1 MWERRD
7 GFTLVE
13 VLVVISIIGLLV
25 ALLLPA
31 VQAAREAGR
40 RTQCQNNLKQLSLA
54 MLQHEAAHGRF
65 PTGGWSF
72 VWVGD
77 PDRGTGRRQPG
88 GWIYCILP
96 YLERPDL
103 ARLGKGLAEPERSAA
118 LAQLTQRTLEV
129 AHCPSRRSADLYR
142 YDPAWPPRNCDLVPM
157 VAKSDY
163 AANGGDLVIASG
175 TGPNSYAEA
184 DNPAYPWVDF
194 SKATG
199 ICYMRSEVSFK
210 QVLDGKAYT
219 YMLGEKY
226 VNTTGSDL
234 GDDQSMYTGY
244 DVDTIRT
251 CDLGLVPRQ
260 DSAAVGDLI
269 FGSAHFDSCHMVMC
283 DGSLRRIGYTIDAEV
298 HRRLGN
304 RQDLLP
310 IDDRQF

>member
-1 MWERRD
+1 MRD
-7 GFTLVE
+7 QRAGFTLVE

-103 ARLGKGLAEPERSAA
+103 ARLGKGLPEPQRRAA
-118 LAQLTQRTLEV
+118 LALLTQRTLEV

-175 TGPNSYAEA
+175 TGPDSYVEA
-184 DNPAYPWVDF
+184 DDPTYPWVDF
-194 SKATG
+194 SIATG
-199 ICYMRSEVSFK
+199 ICYMRSEVSLR
-210 QVLDGKAYT
+210 QVQDGKSYT
-219 YMLGEKY
+219 YMIGEKY

-260 DSAAVGDLI
+260 DSIAVGDLI

-283 DGSLRRIGYTIDAEV
+283 DGALRRIAYTIDAEV

-304 RQDLLP
+304 RRDLLP